1 MFTFQALQLL
11 LFLIPGFISAT
22 ILNVLVVR
30 RDKKEL
36 ESIVEALIFSM
47 LIYTMHSVISGQSP
61 VTIDQTE
68 ATISYSYSYESR
80 SLLWLILLSVL
91 TPLGLSFLITNDWH
105 MKLARK
111 FRISKKTARSS
122 VWLDVFCDIKQSVI
136 INLENGRR
144 IFGWPMYYSD
154 EPEKPYIF
162 LYKPAWIEGEEF
174 IDLDVEGILITPEQ
188 KIESIEFL
196 RD

>member
-22 ILNVLVVR
+22 ILNALVVR

-47 LIYTMHSVISGQSP
+47 FIYTMHTVISGQSP

-68 ATISYSYSYESR
+68 ATISYSYSFESG

-122 VWLDVFCDIKQSVI
+122 VWFDVFYDIKRSVI

-144 IFGWPMYYSD
+144 IFGWPLYYSD
-154 EPEKPYIF
+154 DPEKPHIF
-162 LYKPAWIEGEEF
+162 LHKPAWIEGEEF

-196 RD
+196 QD